1 MEKIAYNFRK
11 FFFRVLGI
19 DYERFL
25 KKLDFVFLKDDS
37 YTKIGTKSYENGAVV
52 SRSGT
57 SEIIIGKYCSIAQ
70 NVRFFADGGNHM
82 FSAVTSFPLFDNL
95 FEDNELNKIEFRQK
109 FNEKEGIV
117 VGHSVWIGSGAY
129 IMPGVKIGNGVTIA
143 ANSVVT
149 KDVPDY
155 ALVAGSPAKNIK
167 MKHDL
172 DTIAKLNKI
181 AWWDWDE
188 KVIKNR
194 IEDFYHKDIQSFVNT
209 YYHE

>member
-1 MEKIAYNFRK
+1 
-11 FFFRVLGI
+11 
-19 DYERFL
+19 
-25 KKLDFVFLKDDS
+25 
-37 YTKIGTKSYENGAVV
+37 
-52 SRSGT
+52 
-57 SEIIIGKYCSIAQ
+57 
-70 NVRFFADGGNHM
+70 M